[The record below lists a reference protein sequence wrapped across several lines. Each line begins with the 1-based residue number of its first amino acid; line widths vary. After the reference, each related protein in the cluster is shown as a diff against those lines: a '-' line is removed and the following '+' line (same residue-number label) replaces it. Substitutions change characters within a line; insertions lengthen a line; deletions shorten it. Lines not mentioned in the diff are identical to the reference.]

1 MYLTNKDNLAMNV
14 HAYIS
19 IQQICISIPVIHT
32 ARPPFEQIKTE
43 GQVSQI
49 LKVSE
54 DLKTLDLRADQI
66 LDGNMSRVGSLNFLL
81 ETKCWV
87 QAITPVVVTSD
98 HYVLQ
103 GSAHT
108 LL

>member
-1 MYLTNKDNLAMNV
+1 M
-14 HAYIS
+14 
-19 IQQICISIPVIHT
+19 HT

-43 GQVSQI
+43 GQVWQVWKI
-49 LKVSE
+49 SE
-54 DLKTLDLRADQI
+54 DLTADQI
-66 LDGNMSRVGSLNFLL
+66 LDRNMSRVGSLNFLL